1 MECEHGS
8 RRSVGTVKI
17 IHSMNWDRT
26 ASQGVRN
33 VTWVNALASFD
44 RHKHSVLSSETFRCL
59 ESGTFHHSRD
69 FWFQIQRSANEVYNQ
84 AWLSESLDFGKTGSV
99 LPKFCIYTSWNPLRN
114 FLCLCVTYEPRV
126 ARLETRTKRSSP
138 VKKRETKGRRSVTDS
153 G

>member
-1 MECEHGS
+1 MFMRNLFNRLLKGFHEVYIPQIHFLMECEHGS
-8 RRSVGTVKI
+8 GRSVGTVKI

-99 LPKFCIYTSWNPLRN
+99 LPKFCIYTSWNPLRFDSV
-114 FLCLCVTYEPRV
+114 FLKLLV
-126 ARLETRTKRSSP
+126 
-138 VKKRETKGRRSVTDS
+138 
-153 G
+153 